1 MLLKLL
7 SVLGSTFAAKNRP
20 PPLGAKLELGA
31 NGWGPEN
38 VTQLSGYFSVNQ
50 VDGNDGHIFFWL
62 FSSRSNPA
70 EDPLVL
76 WLTGGPGCSSEL
88 AIFYEQGPYRLND
101 DCSASIN
108 PWAWNG
114 EANMLFVDQP
124 VGVGFSYADN
134 DDAYC
139 SDEDCVG
146 EDMYE
151 LLQAFVNTLTQFST
165 QEVFV
170 TGESYAGHYVPAV
183 SWAVYKK
190 IRLGYSNINLK
201 GFAIGNGLV
210 NPAVQYA
217 GYRPYALD
225 NGLISQSQY
234 DNLQRD
240 EAQCIA
246 RLKKGQVDEYTEYVC
261 NNIVDTILQ
270 EAGNINVYDIR
281 KQCTYPP
288 LCYNFT
294 AADYLLTT
302 QSVTN
307 SLGVSDKAAAW
318 ESCNMDVHSA
328 FMTDWWSNLEVN
340 IPTMVDDGGL
350 RMLVYSGDQDFIVN
364 WYGGRDWVSNMTWS
378 GQNTYNSMAWKE
390 WITNTQAG
398 EFKTATSSKSG
409 ASVTFLRIFAAGHMV
424 PMDQQENSYHM
435 LYNFMHNEP
444 FTKQRSAH
452 HTE

>member
-7 SVLGSTFAAKNRP
+7 SILGSILAAKNRP
-20 PPLGAKLELGA
+20 PPLGAKLELRA
-31 NGWGPEN
+31 SGWGPEN
-38 VTQLSGYFSVNQ
+38 TTQLSGYFSVNQ

-70 EDPLVL
+70 TDPLVL

-88 AIFYEQGPYRLND
+88 AIFYEQGPYRLAD
-101 DCSASIN
+101 DCTASIN
-108 PWAWNG
+108 AYAWNG

-151 LLQAFVNTLTQFST
+151 FLNAFVTALQQFST
-165 QEVFV
+165 QDVFV

-183 SWAVYKK
+183 SWAVYQKVK
-190 IRLGYSNINLK
+190 SGESSINLK

-225 NGLISQSQY
+225 NKLITQTQY
-234 DNLQRD
+234 DGLKFY
-240 EAQCIA
+240 ETECID
-246 RLKKGQVDEYTEYVC
+246 RLKKGDADEYTQYMC
-261 NNIVDTILQ
+261 NHIVDTILQ
-270 EAGNINVYDIR
+270 DAGNINVYDIR
-281 KQCTYPP
+281 KQCTYQP

-294 AADYLLTT
+294 AANYLLTT
-302 QSVTN
+302 QSVTD

-318 ESCNMDVHSA
+318 ESCNMDVHKA

-340 IPTMVDDGGL
+340 IPKMVDEGGL
-350 RMLVYSGDQDFIVN
+350 RVLVYSGDQDYIVN

-378 GQNTYNSMAWKE
+378 GQQTYNSMDWQT
-390 WITNTQAG
+390 WITDSEAG
-398 EFKTATSSKSG
+398 EFKTATSRTTG
-409 ASVTFLRIFAAGHMV
+409 ASVTFLRVFAAGHMV
-424 PMDQQENSYHM
+424 PMDQPENSYQM
-435 LYNFMHNEP
+435 LKNFMSNTP
-444 FTKQRSAH
+444 FTKRTSTH
-452 HTE
+452 RTH

>member
-1 MLLKLL
+1 MFLKLL
-7 SVLGSTFAAKNRP
+7 SILGSILAAKNRP
-20 PPLGAKLELGA
+20 PPLGAKLELRA
-31 NGWGPEN
+31 SGWGPEN
-38 VTQLSGYFSVNQ
+38 TTQLSGYFSVNQ

-70 EDPLVL
+70 TDPLVL

-88 AIFYEQGPYRLND
+88 AIFYEQGPYRLAD
-101 DCSASIN
+101 DCTASIN
-108 PWAWNG
+108 AYAWNG

-151 LLQAFVNTLTQFST
+151 FLNAFVTALQQFST
-165 QEVFV
+165 QDVFV

-183 SWAVYKK
+183 SWAVYQKVK
-190 IRLGYSNINLK
+190 SGESSINLK

-225 NGLISQSQY
+225 NKLITQTQY
-234 DNLQRD
+234 DGLKFYEN
-240 EAQCIA
+240 ECIA
-246 RLKKGQVDEYTEYVC
+246 RLKKGDADEYTQYMC
-261 NNIVDTILQ
+261 NHIVDTILQ
-270 EAGNINVYDIR
+270 DAGNINVYDIR
-281 KQCTYPP
+281 KQCTYQP

-294 AADYLLTT
+294 AANYLLTT
-302 QSVTN
+302 QSVTD

-318 ESCNMDVHSA
+318 ESCNMDVHKA

-340 IPTMVDDGGL
+340 IPKMVDEGGL
-350 RMLVYSGDQDFIVN
+350 RVLVYSGDQDYIVN

-378 GQNTYNSMAWKE
+378 GQQTYNSMDWQT
-390 WITNTQAG
+390 WITDSEAG
-398 EFKTATSSKSG
+398 EFKTATSRTTG
-409 ASVTFLRIFAAGHMV
+409 ASVTFLRVFAAGHMV
-424 PMDQQENSYHM
+424 PMDQPENSYQM
-435 LYNFMHNEP
+435 LKNFMSNTP
-444 FTKQRSAH
+444 FTKRTSTHQTH
-452 HTE
+452 